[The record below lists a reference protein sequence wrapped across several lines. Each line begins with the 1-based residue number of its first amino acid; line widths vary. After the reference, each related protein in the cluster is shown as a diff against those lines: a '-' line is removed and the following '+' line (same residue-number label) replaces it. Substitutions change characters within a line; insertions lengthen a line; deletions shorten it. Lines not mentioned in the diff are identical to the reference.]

1 MQLKKYIS
9 LLSVSLLFACSTRDS
24 GADKSSGAVDTLA
37 HVALDTITAPSFDD
51 SKLTPVFAG
60 YIDLKDKLVETKFE
74 EAQPAAKE
82 LAALLQ
88 TKDGCEN
95 AALIAQRIANAKD
108 IKTQRAEFT
117 ALNTELI
124 PLFKQAA
131 LSSGAIY
138 VQHCP
143 MANNGDGGDWLS
155 SAKKI
160 QNPYYGDEMMEC
172 GRVLETIAA
181 K

>member
-1 MQLKKYIS
+1 MQLKKYIG
-9 LLSVSLLFACSTRDS
+9 LLSVSLLFACTSTES
-24 GADKSSGAVDTLA
+24 STDKSHEHGDTLA
-37 HVALDTITAPSFDD
+37 HTSAESVVPPSFKDAN
-51 SKLTPVFAG
+51 LTPVFAG
-60 YIDLKDKLVETKFE
+60 YINLKDQLVETSFDD
-74 EAQPAAKE
+74 ARPAAKQ
-82 LAALLQ
+82 LAALLE

-95 AALIAQRIANAKD
+95 AALIARKIADAKD
-108 IKTQRAEFT
+108 IATQRAEFT

-124 PLFKQAA
+124 PLFKQAE
-131 LSSGAIY
+131 LNSGAIY

-143 MANNGDGGDWLS
+143 MANKGDGGDWLS

-172 GRVLETIAA
+172 GRVLETIEA